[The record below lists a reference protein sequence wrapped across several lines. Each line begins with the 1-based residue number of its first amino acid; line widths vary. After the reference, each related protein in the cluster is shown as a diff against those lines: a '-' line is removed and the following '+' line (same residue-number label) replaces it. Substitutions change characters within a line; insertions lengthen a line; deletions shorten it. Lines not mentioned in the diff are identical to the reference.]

1 MTPETAI
8 EQFLSK
14 RVPARFARIFPTL
27 GHDDTGP
34 YPQYLGVWK
43 YCVILLIL
51 YSVAFVGL
59 RPVTDDAWLGGDI
72 WEYQAMAVN
81 FANGHGLKV
90 GSILPYE
97 EYRFSTLD
105 KDTEHY
111 KRYKKRFLEAGEE
124 GGRDNFY
131 RTAGYPVFLAA
142 LYKLFGVHP
151 ALAKHIQ
158 LFLLVVIAASLPAL
172 GNALGGRRGFYAGLL
187 GGFLFLAMKSYMANR
202 IMTEALMSF
211 SVFLSLLLWLAFNK
225 HRKSIPLAVIF
236 GVSLTSLLLVKGI
249 FIFVPP
255 LFYSYMFL
263 ETFFWKRYKRKIFCI
278 CLASFALTLLPYSV
292 YVSIKTD
299 SVVLLSTQSK
309 NVMLDGNNEES
320 LHSGKWNK
328 QWHFDENS
336 FYNKK
341 MRETG
346 NESSLFLLKEFY
358 KVHYKNIPWIIRNK
372 LHDGFRK
379 DFMLE
384 IFAILLFL
392 TNVLV
397 FFRKNYKALALFS
410 IVAVVSYFV
419 LFFFLRSFFVTGLV
433 MFLGT
438 IPLFA
443 LDGSLLSRA
452 SAFWKNTT
460 LMGISLIFLNFFII
474 TILLFGDL
482 RFILPINF
490 LFYPLVFYMLFT
502 LADIVLKAREQRL
515 KATS

>member
-1 MTPETAI
+1 MNPEHAI
-8 EQFLSK
+8 EQFLS
-14 RVPARFARIFPTL
+14 RRTPARLAGIFPTL
-27 GHDDTGP
+27 PPNDEGR
-34 YPQYLGVWK
+34 YLGVWK

-81 FANGHGLKV
+81 FAHGHGLKV
-90 GSILPYE
+90 GAILPFDQ
-97 EYRFSTLD
+97 YRYSTLD

-111 KRYKKRFLEAGEE
+111 KRYKEKFLEAGEN

-131 RTAGYPVFLAA
+131 RTAGYPVFLGA
-142 LYKLFGVHP
+142 LYKLLGVHP
-151 ALAKHIQ
+151 AWAKRIQ
-158 LFLLVVIAASLPAL
+158 LFLLVVVAASLPAL
-172 GNALGGRRGFYAGLL
+172 ANALGGRRGFYAGLL
-187 GGFLFLAMKSYMANR
+187 GGFLFLAMKSYMGNR

-225 HRKSIPLAVIF
+225 HRESIPLAVLF
-236 GVSLTSLLLVKGI
+236 GLSLTWLLLVKGI
-249 FIFVPP
+249 FIFLPP
-255 LFYSYMFL
+255 LFYLYMFL
-263 ETFFWKRYKRKIFCI
+263 ETFIWKRYQRKIFYI
-278 CLASFALTLLPYSV
+278 CLASFALTLLPYST

-309 NVMLDGNNEES
+309 NVMLDGNNEET

-341 MRETG
+341 IKETG
-346 NESSLFLLKEFY
+346 NDSSLFLLKEFY
-358 KVHYKNIPWIIRNK
+358 KEHYKDIPWIIRNK

-392 TNVLV
+392 TNVFV
-397 FFRKNYKALALFS
+397 FFRKNYKILAVS
-410 IVAVVSYFV
+410 VVVAVAGYFV
-419 LFFFLRSFFVTGLV
+419 LFFFIRSFFVTGLL

-443 LDGSLLSRA
+443 LDGSILSRA
-452 SAFWKNTT
+452 SAFWRNTA
-460 LMGISLIFLNFFII
+460 LMGIFLTFLNFFII

-490 LFYPLVFYMLFT
+490 LFYPLVFYMLLT
-502 LADIVLKAREQRL
+502 LAEIVLEAREQRL
-515 KATS
+515 NAAS